1 MLLKT
6 LGPASA
12 FAIATIVPRHRHN
25 FLSKIFNQI
34 SSGHQTFAHQ
44 PARPARERQI
54 FRNNCSP
61 SSLWPTRHLPTTHL
75 DVSVFPLLP
84 HPRSFMKFSTRK
96 SFILLV
102 HARRWVA
109 ATLYQT
115 IPFSLCI
122 HSLTHTHIL
131 TQGCRDGIWHGVV
144 CVSSRWE
151 RFDLFSR
158 FPTEQFFYDGLYTI
172 YKIQNKCIF
181 NFYKT
186 NI

>member
-34 SSGHQTFAHQ
+34 FSGHQTFAHQ
-44 PARPARERQI
+44 PARERQI

-84 HPRSFMKFSTRK
+84 HPRGFMKFSTRK

-122 HSLTHTHIL
+122 HSLTHTHS
-131 TQGCRDGIWHGVV
+131 DAGV
-144 CVSSRWE
+144 SRW
-151 RFDLFSR
+151 DLAWGGVRELSLRAVWVFFSR